1 MSRTGDAP
9 KTMHAAIEK
18 LRTTLDRPRHGVDG
32 SVERARRLAALT
44 DRLETRHG
52 YTSDHTAAVSRLAVA
67 IGKRLGLRQDE
78 LANVELGA
86 LLHDVG
92 KLEVP
97 ETILGKATSLNELEW
112 RAMRR
117 HVESGE
123 RLLHRVVDLPAV
135 LGIVRWHHERWDGA
149 GYPDGKRG
157 DQIPLAAR
165 IVAVA
170 DAFQAMTERRPYRSR
185 RSEKAALEEIRRNA
199 GTQFDP
205 SCVNALGDVMRAGAS
220 E

>member
-1 MSRTGDAP
+1 
-9 KTMHAAIEK
+9 MHFAIEK
-18 LRTTLDRPRHGVDG
+18 LKETLEQPRGRSADG
-32 SVERARRLAALT
+32 ARERARRLAALT

-52 YTSDHTAAVSRLAVA
+52 YTSDHTTAVSRLAVA
-67 IGKRLGLRQDE
+67 IGKRLGLRKEE

-97 ETILGKATSLNELEW
+97 ETILGKPSSLNEVEW
-112 RAMRR
+112 HTMRR

-123 RLLHRVVDLPAV
+123 RLLNRVVDLPAV
-135 LGIVRWHHERWDGA
+135 LGVVRWHHERWDGS

-157 DQIPLAAR
+157 KQIPLAAR

-170 DAFQAMTERRPYRSR
+170 DAFQAITEPRPYRGS
-185 RSEKAALEEIRRNA
+185 RSENAALAEIRRNA
-199 GTQFDP
+199 GSQFDP
-205 SCVNALGDVMRAGAS
+205 DCVEALQDVVGRAAR
-220 E
+220 

>member
-1 MSRTGDAP
+1 MGDAA
-9 KTMHAAIEK
+9 KTMHTAIKK
-18 LRTTLDRPRHGVDG
+18 LKETLDQPRGNAEQAR
-32 SVERARRLAALT
+32 ERAKRLAAHA

-52 YTSDHTAAVSRLAVA
+52 YPSDHTTAVSRLAVA
-67 IGKRLGLRQDE
+67 VARRLGLRREE
-78 LANVELGA
+78 LEHVELGA

-97 ETILGKATSLNELEW
+97 ETILTKPALLNEHEW
-112 RAMRR
+112 RTMRH

-123 RLLHRVVDLPAV
+123 RLLHRVVELPAV

-157 DQIPLAAR
+157 EQIPLAAR

-170 DAFQAMTERRPYRSR
+170 DAFQAMIEPRPYRSR
-185 RSEKAALEEIRRNA
+185 RSHDAALEEIRRNA
-199 GTQFDP
+199 GSQFDP
-205 SCVNALGDVMRAGAS
+205 DCVEALREVVGGDSAD
-220 E
+220 

>member
-1 MSRTGDAP
+1 
-9 KTMHAAIEK
+9 MHSTIEK
-18 LRTTLDRPRHGVDG
+18 LKAALDKPRSGAEQARD
-32 SVERARRLAALT
+32 RARRLAALT
-44 DRLETRHG
+44 DRLESRHG
-52 YTSDHTAAVSRLAVA
+52 YTSDHTTAVSRIAVA
-67 IGKRLGLRQDE
+67 IGRRLGLRKDE

-92 KLEVP
+92 KLDVP
-97 ETILGKATSLNELEW
+97 ETILSKPAALNELEW

-123 RLLHRVVDLPAV
+123 RLLHRVVDRPAV
-135 LGIVRWHHERWDGA
+135 LGVVRWHHERWDGD

-157 DQIPLAAR
+157 EQIPLAAR

-170 DAFQAMTERRPYRSR
+170 DAFQAMIEPRPYRR
-185 RSEKAALEEIRRNA
+185 GRTEQAALEEIRRNA

-205 SCVNALGDVMRAGAS
+205 HCVEALQDVVVHDVAAG
-220 E
+220 

>member
-1 MSRTGDAP
+1 
-9 KTMHAAIEK
+9 MHLAIEK
-18 LRTTLDRPRHGVDG
+18 LKETLEHTRGRSADG
-32 SVERARRLAALT
+32 ARERARRLAALT

-52 YTSDHTAAVSRLAVA
+52 YTSDHTTSVSRLAVA
-67 IGKRLGLRQDE
+67 IGKRLGLRKEE

-97 ETILGKATSLNELEW
+97 ENILGKPSSLDEVEW
-112 RAMRR
+112 RTMRR

-123 RLLHRVVDLPAV
+123 RLLNRVVDVPAV
-135 LGIVRWHHERWDGA
+135 LGVVRWHHERWDGS

-157 DQIPLAAR
+157 KQIPLAAR

-170 DAFQAMTERRPYRSR
+170 DAFQAITEPRPYRGS
-185 RSEKAALEEIRRNA
+185 RSENAALAEIRRNA
-199 GTQFDP
+199 GSQFDP
-205 SCVNALGDVMRAGAS
+205 DCVEALHDVVGCAAR
-220 E
+220 